1 MEKDLLVI
9 GKKIGLMHKKL
20 TKIKLKRKNSFS
32 PLKINSLINKINLKN
47 SKLPKNLKEEMKES
61 FRDINKK
68 WPKKIPSSVIH
79 GDLFIDNIFF
89 HKGKFGGFIDFYF
102 SAYDFQAYELAIC
115 INSLCFNKTKNK
127 FKFNKKKASK
137 LFKGYESIRKL
148 KPEEKKS
155 MKILCKGSALRYLAT
170 RAYDYVNTPKNILIK
185 KKDPSEY
192 IQKLRFHDSIEKFEE
207 YLND

>member
-1 MEKDLLVI
+1 MRFLEIADTVDKNNTRLYNTD
-9 GKKIGLMHKKL
+9 M
-20 TKIKLKRKNSFS
+20 TKINPRTEIYVDMDGVLVDFFKAWADIMGVK
-32 PLKINSLINKINLKN
+32 
-47 SKLPKNLKEEMKES
+47 S
-61 FRDINKK
+61 FRDIKK
-68 WPKKIPSSVIH
+68 NWPKRIPSSIIH

-148 KPEEKKS
+148 KPEEKRS

-170 RAYDYVNTPKNILIK
+170 RKYDYVNTPKNILIK

-192 IQKLRFHDSIEKFEE
+192 I
-207 YLND
+207 

>member
-1 MEKDLLVI
+1 
-9 GKKIGLMHKKL
+9 
-20 TKIKLKRKNSFS
+20 
-32 PLKINSLINKINLKN
+32 
-47 SKLPKNLKEEMKES
+47 MKES

-68 WPKKIPSSVIH
+68 WPKGIPSSVIH

-148 KPEEKKS
+148 KPEEKRS

-192 IQKLRFHDSIEKFEE
+192 IQKLRFHDSIERFEE